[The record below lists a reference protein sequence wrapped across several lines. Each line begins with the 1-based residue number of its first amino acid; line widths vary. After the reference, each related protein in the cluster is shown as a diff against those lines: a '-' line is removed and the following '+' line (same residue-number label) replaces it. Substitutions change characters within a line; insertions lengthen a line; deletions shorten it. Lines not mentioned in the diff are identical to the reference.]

1 MQKRYTKCKKNVGK
15 FTQLHMYLTIIYMLK
30 NLIKNNYKRAL
41 IATFIFMLFLTNISA
56 ASLNNLISTDFMYS
70 FIMYF
75 ALFLITF
82 DSFRRNKF
90 IGIYLLA
97 TIFFI
102 PPNIFPNYKGLLFP
116 VTYLSFIAYIGFIIS
131 NHIFKIWKKNQVL

>member
-1 MQKRYTKCKKNVGK
+1 
-15 FTQLHMYLTIIYMLK
+15 MYLTIIYMLK
-30 NLIKNNYKRAL
+30 NLIKNNYKIAL
-41 IATFIFMLFLTNISA
+41 IATFIFMLFLTNLSA
-56 ASLNNLISTDFMYS
+56 ASINKLMSTDFMYS
-70 FIMYF
+70 FVMYF
-75 ALFLITF
+75 ALFLIAF
-82 DSFRRNKF
+82 DSFRKNKF
-90 IGIYLLA
+90 IGIYLLV

>member
-1 MQKRYTKCKKNVGK
+1 
-15 FTQLHMYLTIIYMLK
+15 MYLTIIYMLK

-41 IATFIFMLFLTNISA
+41 IATFIFMLFLTNVST
-56 ASLNNLISTDFMYS
+56 ASINKLMSTDSMYS

-82 DSFRRNKF
+82 DSFRKNKF
-90 IGIYLLA
+90 IGIYLLV

-116 VTYLSFIAYIGFIIS
+116 VTYLSFIAYIGFILS

>member
-1 MQKRYTKCKKNVGK
+1 
-15 FTQLHMYLTIIYMLK
+15 MYLTIIYMLK
-30 NLIKNNYKRAL
+30 NLIINNYKRAL
-41 IATFIFMLFLTNISA
+41 TATFIFMLFLTNVSA
-56 ASLNNLISTDFMYS
+56 ASINKLMSTDFVYS

-82 DSFRRNKF
+82 DSFRKNKF
-90 IGIYLLA
+90 IGIYLLV

-116 VTYLSFIAYIGFIIS
+116 VTYLSFIAYIGFIVS
-131 NHIFKIWKKNQVL
+131 NHIFKIWKKNQVLIVYL

>member
-1 MQKRYTKCKKNVGK
+1 
-15 FTQLHMYLTIIYMLK
+15 MYLTIIYMLK

-41 IATFIFMLFLTNISA
+41 IATFIFMLFLTNVSA
-56 ASLNNLISTDFMYS
+56 ASINKLMSTDFMYS

-116 VTYLSFIAYIGFIIS
+116 VTYLSFIAYIGFVVS

>member
-1 MQKRYTKCKKNVGK
+1 
-15 FTQLHMYLTIIYMLK
+15 MYLTIIYMLK

-41 IATFIFMLFLTNISA
+41 IATFIFMLFLTNVSA
-56 ASLNNLISTDFMYS
+56 ASINKLMSTDSMYS

-82 DSFRRNKF
+82 DSFRKNKF
-90 IGIYLLA
+90 IGIYLLV

-116 VTYLSFIAYIGFIIS
+116 VTYLSFIAYIGFVVS

>member
-1 MQKRYTKCKKNVGK
+1 
-15 FTQLHMYLTIIYMLK
+15 MYLTIIYMLG

-41 IATFIFMLFLTNISA
+41 LATLVFILFLNNVSAISINK
-56 ASLNNLISTDFMYS
+56 LVSTEFVYS

-82 DSFRRNKF
+82 DSLRKNKF
-90 IGIYLLA
+90 IGIYLLV

-116 VTYLSFIAYIGFIIS
+116 VTYLSFIAYIGFIVS

>member
-1 MQKRYTKCKKNVGK
+1 
-15 FTQLHMYLTIIYMLK
+15 MYLTIIYMLK

-82 DSFRRNKF
+82 DSFRKNKF
-90 IGIYLLA
+90 IGIYLFV

-116 VTYLSFIAYIGFIIS
+116 VTYLSFIAYIGLIVS

>member
-1 MQKRYTKCKKNVGK
+1 
-15 FTQLHMYLTIIYMLK
+15 MYLTIIYMLK

-41 IATFIFMLFLTNISA
+41 IATFIFMLFLTNLSA
-56 ASLNNLISTDFMYS
+56 ASINKLMSTDFMYS
-70 FIMYF
+70 FVMYF

-82 DSFRRNKF
+82 DSFRKNKF
-90 IGIYLLA
+90 IGIYLLV

-102 PPNIFPNYKGLLFP
+102 PPNIFPSYKGLLFP
-116 VTYLSFIAYIGFIIS
+116 VTYLSFIAYVGFIVS

>member
-1 MQKRYTKCKKNVGK
+1 
-15 FTQLHMYLTIIYMLK
+15 MYLTIIYMLK
-30 NLIKNNYKRAL
+30 NLIINNYKRAL
-41 IATFIFMLFLTNISA
+41 TATFIFMLFLTNVSA
-56 ASLNNLISTDFMYS
+56 ASINKLMSTDFVYS
-70 FIMYF
+70 FTMYF

-82 DSFRRNKF
+82 DSFRKNKF
-90 IGIYLLA
+90 IGIYLLV

-116 VTYLSFIAYIGFIIS
+116 VTYLSFIAYIGFIVS

>member
-1 MQKRYTKCKKNVGK
+1 MS
-15 FTQLHMYLTIIYMLK
+15 LTIIYMLR

-41 IATFIFMLFLTNISA
+41 LATFVFILF
-56 ASLNNLISTDFMYS
+56 LNNLSAISINKLGSTEFVYS

-82 DSFRRNKF
+82 DSFRRNKL

-116 VTYLSFIAYIGFIIS
+116 VTDLSFIAYIGFIVS
-131 NHIFKIWKKNQVL
+131 NHMFKIWKKNQVL

>member
-1 MQKRYTKCKKNVGK
+1 
-15 FTQLHMYLTIIYMLK
+15 MLK

-56 ASLNNLISTDFMYS
+56 ASINNLMFTDFMYS

-82 DSFRRNKF
+82 DSFRKNKF
-90 IGIYLLA
+90 IGIYLLV

-116 VTYLSFIAYIGFIIS
+116 VTYLSFIAYVGLIVS

>member
-1 MQKRYTKCKKNVGK
+1 
-15 FTQLHMYLTIIYMLK
+15 MYLTIIYMLK
-30 NLIKNNYKRAL
+30 NLIKNNYKTAL
-41 IATFIFMLFLTNISA
+41 IATFIFMLFLTNVSA
-56 ASLNNLISTDFMYS
+56 ASINKLMSTDFMYS

-82 DSFRRNKF
+82 DSFRKNKF
-90 IGIYLLA
+90 IGIYLLV

-116 VTYLSFIAYIGFIIS
+116 VTYLSFIAYIGFIVSI
-131 NHIFKIWKKNQVL
+131 HIFKTWKKNQVL

>member
-41 IATFIFMLFLTNISA
+41 IATSVFMSFLTNESATSISHFV
-56 ASLNNLISTDFMYS
+56 SSDFVYS
-70 FIMYF
+70 FIMYYF
-75 ALFLITF
+75 LFLITF
-82 DSFRRNKF
+82 DSFRKNKF
-90 IGIYLLA
+90 IGIYLLV

-116 VTYLSFIAYIGFIIS
+116 VTYLSFIAYIGFIVS
-131 NHIFKIWKKNQVL
+131 NHLFKIWKKNQVL

>member
-1 MQKRYTKCKKNVGK
+1 
-15 FTQLHMYLTIIYMLK
+15 MYLTIIYMLK

-41 IATFIFMLFLTNISA
+41 IATFIFMLFLTNLSA
-56 ASLNNLISTDFMYS
+56 ASINKLMSTDFMYS
-70 FIMYF
+70 FVMYF

-82 DSFRRNKF
+82 DSFRKNKF
-90 IGIYLLA
+90 IGIYLLV

-131 NHIFKIWKKNQVL
+131 NQIFKIWKKNQVL

>member
-1 MQKRYTKCKKNVGK
+1 
-15 FTQLHMYLTIIYMLK
+15 MYLTIIYMLK

-41 IATFIFMLFLTNISA
+41 IATFIFMLFLTNVSA
-56 ASLNNLISTDFMYS
+56 ASINKLMSTNSMYS

-82 DSFRRNKF
+82 DSFRKNKF
-90 IGIYLLA
+90 IGIYLLV

-116 VTYLSFIAYIGFIIS
+116 VTYLSFIAYVGFIVS

>member
-1 MQKRYTKCKKNVGK
+1 
-15 FTQLHMYLTIIYMLK
+15 MYLTIIYMLK

-41 IATFIFMLFLTNISA
+41 IATFIFMLFLTNVSV
-56 ASLNNLISTDFMYS
+56 ASMNKLISTDFMYS

-82 DSFRRNKF
+82 DSFRKNKF
-90 IGIYLLA
+90 IGIYLLV

-102 PPNIFPNYKGLLFP
+102 PPNIFPSYKGLLFP
-116 VTYLSFIAYIGFIIS
+116 VTYLSFIAYVGFIVS

>member
-1 MQKRYTKCKKNVGK
+1 
-15 FTQLHMYLTIIYMLK
+15 MYLTIIYMLK

-41 IATFIFMLFLTNISA
+41 IATFIFMLFLTNVST
-56 ASLNNLISTDFMYS
+56 ASINKLMSTDSMYS

-82 DSFRRNKF
+82 DSFRKNKF
-90 IGIYLLA
+90 IGIYLLV

-102 PPNIFPNYKGLLFP
+102 PPNIFPSYKGLLFP
-116 VTYLSFIAYIGFIIS
+116 VTYLSFIAYIGFIVS

>member
-1 MQKRYTKCKKNVGK
+1 
-15 FTQLHMYLTIIYMLK
+15 MYLTIIYMLK

-41 IATFIFMLFLTNISA
+41 IATLIFMLFLTNFSA
-56 ASLNNLISTDFMYS
+56 ASINKLMSTDFMYS
-70 FIMYF
+70 FVMYF

-82 DSFRRNKF
+82 DSFRKNKF
-90 IGIYLLA
+90 IGIYLLV

-116 VTYLSFIAYIGFIIS
+116 VTYLSFIAYIGFVVS

>member
-1 MQKRYTKCKKNVGK
+1 
-15 FTQLHMYLTIIYMLK
+15 MYLTIIYMLK

-41 IATFIFMLFLTNISA
+41 VASFIFMLFLTNVSA
-56 ASLNNLISTDFMYS
+56 VSINKLMSTDFVYS

-82 DSFRRNKF
+82 DSFRKNKF
-90 IGIYLLA
+90 IGIYLLV

-116 VTYLSFIAYIGFIIS
+116 ITYLSFIAYIGFIVS
-131 NHIFKIWKKNQVL
+131 NQIFKIWKKNQVL

>member
-1 MQKRYTKCKKNVGK
+1 
-15 FTQLHMYLTIIYMLK
+15 MYLTIIYMLK

-41 IATFIFMLFLTNISA
+41 IATFIFMLFLTNVSA
-56 ASLNNLISTDFMYS
+56 ASINKLMSTDFMYS

-82 DSFRRNKF
+82 DSFKKNKF
-90 IGIYLLA
+90 IGIYLLV

-116 VTYLSFIAYIGFIIS
+116 VTYLSFIAYIGFIVS
-131 NHIFKIWKKNQVL
+131 NHIFKMWKKNQVL

>member
-1 MQKRYTKCKKNVGK
+1 
-15 FTQLHMYLTIIYMLK
+15 MYLTIIYMLK

-41 IATFIFMLFLTNISA
+41 IATFIFMLFLTNVSA
-56 ASLNNLISTDFMYS
+56 AAINKLMSADFMYS

-82 DSFRRNKF
+82 DSFKKNKF
-90 IGIYLLA
+90 IGIYLLV

>member
-1 MQKRYTKCKKNVGK
+1 
-15 FTQLHMYLTIIYMLK
+15 MYLTIIYMLK

-41 IATFIFMLFLTNISA
+41 IATFIFMLFLTNLSA
-56 ASLNNLISTDFMYS
+56 ASINKLMSTDFMYS
-70 FIMYF
+70 FVMYF

-82 DSFRRNKF
+82 DSFRKNKF
-90 IGIYLLA
+90 IGIYLLV

-102 PPNIFPNYKGLLFP
+102 PLNIFPNYKGLLFP

>member
-1 MQKRYTKCKKNVGK
+1 
-15 FTQLHMYLTIIYMLK
+15 MYLTIIYMLK

-41 IATFIFMLFLTNISA
+41 IATFIFMLFLTNVSA
-56 ASLNNLISTDFMYS
+56 ASINKLMSTDSMYS

-82 DSFRRNKF
+82 DSFRKNKF
-90 IGIYLLA
+90 IGIYLLV

-102 PPNIFPNYKGLLFP
+102 PPNIFPSYKGLLFP

>member
-1 MQKRYTKCKKNVGK
+1 
-15 FTQLHMYLTIIYMLK
+15 MLE

-41 IATFIFMLFLTNISA
+41 LATFVFILFLNNVSA
-56 ASLNNLISTDFMYS
+56 TSINKLVSTEFVYS

-75 ALFLITF
+75 VLFLITF
-82 DSFRRNKF
+82 DSFKRNKF

-116 VTYLSFIAYIGFIIS
+116 VTYLSFITYTGFIVS

>member
-1 MQKRYTKCKKNVGK
+1 
-15 FTQLHMYLTIIYMLK
+15 MYLTIIYMLK
-30 NLIKNNYKRAL
+30 NLIINNYKRAL
-41 IATFIFMLFLTNISA
+41 IATFIFMLFLTNLSA
-56 ASLNNLISTDFMYS
+56 ASINKLMSTDFMYS
-70 FIMYF
+70 FVIYF

-82 DSFRRNKF
+82 DSFRKNKF
-90 IGIYLLA
+90 IGIYLLV

-116 VTYLSFIAYIGFIIS
+116 VTYLSFIAYIGFIVS

>member
-1 MQKRYTKCKKNVGK
+1 
-15 FTQLHMYLTIIYMLK
+15 MYLTIIYMLK

-41 IATFIFMLFLTNISA
+41 IATFIFVLFLTNVSA
-56 ASLNNLISTDFMYS
+56 ASINKLMSTDSMYS

-82 DSFRRNKF
+82 DSFRKNKF
-90 IGIYLLA
+90 IGIYLLV

-116 VTYLSFIAYIGFIIS
+116 VTYLSFIAYIGFIVS

>member
-1 MQKRYTKCKKNVGK
+1 
-15 FTQLHMYLTIIYMLK
+15 MYLTIIYMLK

-56 ASLNNLISTDFMYS
+56 ASINNLMFTDFMYS

-82 DSFRRNKF
+82 DSFRKNKF
-90 IGIYLLA
+90 IGIYLLV

-116 VTYLSFIAYIGFIIS
+116 VTYLSFIAYIGFIVS

>member
-1 MQKRYTKCKKNVGK
+1 
-15 FTQLHMYLTIIYMLK
+15 MYLTIIYMLK

-41 IATFIFMLFLTNISA
+41 IATFIFMLFLTNVSA
-56 ASLNNLISTDFMYS
+56 AALNKLMSTDFVYS

-82 DSFRRNKF
+82 DSFRKNKF
-90 IGIYLLA
+90 IGIYLLV

-116 VTYLSFIAYIGFIIS
+116 VTYLSFIAYIGFIVS

>member
-1 MQKRYTKCKKNVGK
+1 
-15 FTQLHMYLTIIYMLK
+15 MYLTIIYMLK

-41 IATFIFMLFLTNISA
+41 IATFIFMLFLTNLSA
-56 ASLNNLISTDFMYS
+56 ASINKPMFSDFMYS

-82 DSFRRNKF
+82 DSFRKNKF
-90 IGIYLLA
+90 IGIYLLI

-116 VTYLSFIAYIGFIIS
+116 VTYLSFIAYIGFIVS
-131 NHIFKIWKKNQVL
+131 NHIFKMWKKNQVL

>member
-1 MQKRYTKCKKNVGK
+1 
-15 FTQLHMYLTIIYMLK
+15 MYLTIIYMLK

-41 IATFIFMLFLTNISA
+41 IATFIFMLFLTNVSA
-56 ASLNNLISTDFMYS
+56 ASINKLMFSDFMYS

-82 DSFRRNKF
+82 DSFRKNKF
-90 IGIYLLA
+90 IGIYLLV

-116 VTYLSFIAYIGFIIS
+116 VTYLSFIAYIGFIVS

>member
-1 MQKRYTKCKKNVGK
+1 
-15 FTQLHMYLTIIYMLK
+15 MYLTIIYMLK
-30 NLIKNNYKRAL
+30 NLIKINYKRAL
-41 IATFIFMLFLTNISA
+41 IATFVFMLFLTNKSATSISYFV
-56 ASLNNLISTDFMYS
+56 SSDFVYS
-70 FIMYF
+70 FIMYYF
-75 ALFLITF
+75 LFLITF
-82 DSFRRNKF
+82 DSFRKNKF
-90 IGIYLLA
+90 IGIYLLV

>member
-1 MQKRYTKCKKNVGK
+1 
-15 FTQLHMYLTIIYMLK
+15 MYLTIIYMLK
-30 NLIKNNYKRAL
+30 NLIINNYKRAL
-41 IATFIFMLFLTNISA
+41 IASLIFMLFLTNVSA
-56 ASLNNLISTDFMYS
+56 ASINKLMSTDFVYS

-82 DSFRRNKF
+82 DSYRKNKF
-90 IGIYLLA
+90 IGIYLLV

-116 VTYLSFIAYIGFIIS
+116 VTYLSFISYIGFIVS
-131 NHIFKIWKKNQVL
+131 NHIFQIWKKNQVL